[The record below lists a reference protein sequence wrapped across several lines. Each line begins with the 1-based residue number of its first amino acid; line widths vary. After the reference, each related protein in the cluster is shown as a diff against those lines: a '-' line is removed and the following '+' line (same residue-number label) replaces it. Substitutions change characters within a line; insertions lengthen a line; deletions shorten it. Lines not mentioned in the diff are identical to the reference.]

1 VAIKH
6 CHFRRVALAGSKKLK
21 DETMRPRAVFWKTA
35 FYLLSLAAFL
45 GCSTVPKNR
54 PLVKA
59 PNDPNITAAG
69 IGDMPRELWKT
80 TMPSYRIEPPD
91 ILTIEAVSIVP
102 RPPYR
107 LRALDVLNIQVLG
120 TLPEAP
126 ISGLYTVEPGGVV
139 SLGPPY
145 GSVNVLGLTVEE
157 ARDAITQHLSKFLLE
172 PQVSVSLAEISAKQQ
187 ISGEH
192 LVAPDGTV
200 TLGTYGRVYVAGMTV
215 EEAKRAIEAHL
226 SQFLDNPEVAVT
238 VYAYNSKVYYVIT
251 EGAGLGDR
259 VYRFPITG
267 NETVL
272 DAISQVG
279 GLEQISSLH
288 IWIARPT
295 DQPGQAVLLPVD
307 WRAITAAGYAGTNY
321 QILPGDRIFIAE
333 NRLVA
338 LDTALAKLLAPVERV
353 MGFSLLGVGTV
364 TRFSGPVLRGG
375 GNPRGYF

>member
-1 VAIKH
+1 ML
-6 CHFRRVALAGSKKLK
+6 R
-21 DETMRPRAVFWKTA
+21 DETMIARVTA
-35 FYLLSLAAFL
+35 RKLGVSLLTTVLAFL
-45 GCSTVPKNR
+45 TGCSTVPKNR
-54 PLVKA
+54 PLVTV
-59 PNDPNITAAG
+59 PPDPTLVASG
-69 IGDMPRELWKT
+69 IGDMPRELYKT

-91 ILTIEAVSIVP
+91 ILTIEAVHVVP

-126 ISGLYTVEPGGVV
+126 ISGLYTVEPGGMV

-145 GSVNVLGLTVEE
+145 GSVNVLGMTVEE
-157 ARDAITQHLSKFLLE
+157 ARDALTQHLSKFLLE

-187 ISGEH
+187 ITGEH

-226 SQFLDNPEVAVT
+226 SQYLDNPEVAVT

-272 DAISQVG
+272 DAIAQVG
-279 GLEQISSLH
+279 GLEQISSLN

-321 QILPGDRIFIAE
+321 QLLPGDRVFIAE

-338 LDTALAKLLAPVERV
+338 LDSALAKLLAPVERV

-364 TRFSGPVLRGG
+364 TRFSGPVLKGG

>member
-1 VAIKH
+1 MAKGGLPTSVK
-6 CHFRRVALAGSKKLK
+6 
-21 DETMRPRAVFWKTA
+21 AV
-35 FYLLSLAAFL
+35 LLVPILAAAT

-54 PLVKA
+54 PLVVA
-59 PNDPNITAAG
+59 PQDPNVVASG

-80 TMPSYRIEPPD
+80 TLPTYRIEPPD
-91 ILTIEAVSIVP
+91 ILTIEAVHVVP
-102 RPPYR
+102 KPPYR

-145 GSVNVLGLTVEE
+145 GSVNVLGMTVEE
-157 ARDAITQHLSKFLLE
+157 AREAITRHLSRFLLE

-238 VYAYNSKVYYVIT
+238 VFAYNSKVYYVIT

-272 DAISQVG
+272 DAIAQVG

-321 QILPGDRIFIAE
+321 QLLPGDRVFIAE

-364 TRFSGPVLRGG
+364 TRFSGPVLKGG